1 MTYPQRF
8 REQVLKIRERAPLS
22 DEQTA
27 HRFGV
32 GMASIVRWARRVE
45 PKLKREKA
53 APQIDMA
60 ALAQDVQA
68 HPEAYQYER
77 AQRFGVSQRGIGCA
91 LRRLKIS
98 DKKKH
103 ERTPAPM

>member
-8 REQVLKIRERAPLS
+8 REQVLKIREREQLS
-22 DEQTA
+22 YEETA
-27 HRFGV
+27 HRFSV
-32 GMASIVRWARRVE
+32 GIASIVRWGRRVE
-45 PKLKREKA
+45 PKLKRVKA
-53 APQIDMA
+53 ATKIDME

-98 DKKKH
+98 YKKN
-103 ERTPAPM
+103 TSAPPRR

>member
-1 MTYPQRF
+1 
-8 REQVLKIRERAPLS
+8 
-22 DEQTA
+22 
-27 HRFGV
+27 
-32 GMASIVRWARRVE
+32 MASIVRWARRVE

-60 ALAQDVQA
+60 ARAQDVQA
-68 HPEAYQYER
+68 YPEAYPYER

-98 DKKKH
+98 DKKN
-103 ERTPAPM
+103 TDAPPRR